1 MSHVFLDISLSLD
14 GFAAGP
20 DISHEHPLGRNGEA
34 LHAWLFGRNGQQPT
48 AADQQVA
55 QAMFSETGAFIMGRT
70 TYDVGVPEWGDD
82 GAFGMPCFVMTH
94 PLRTQHVMGKT
105 TFNFSSEGP
114 EAILAKARTEARGK
128 AVCVMGGATT
138 ARQFVE
144 AGLLDELRIHIAPV
158 LLGRGTRLFDTLPG
172 VTYFQATSVASTPLA
187 THLRFGRKSHFL
199 PLPPQQT
206 AK

>member
-20 DISHEHPLGRNGEA
+20 DISHEHPLGRNGRA
-34 LHAWLFGRNGQQPT
+34 LHAWLFGRDGQQPNEADRQ
-48 AADQQVA
+48 AAQE
-55 QAMFSETGAFIMGRT
+55 MFSETGAFIIGRT

-94 PLRTQHVMGKT
+94 RLRAQHVMGPT
-105 TFNFSSEGP
+105 TFNFVSEGP
-114 EAILAKARTEARGK
+114 QAALAKARAEAGRK

-138 ARQFVE
+138 ARQFIE

-158 LLGRGTRLFDTLPG
+158 LLGQGTHLFETLRD
-172 VTYFQATSVASTPLA
+172 VEHLQAMSAVSSPLA
-187 THLRFGRKSHFL
+187 IHLRSDR
-199 PLPPQQT
+199 Q
-206 AK
+206 A

>member
-20 DISHEHPLGRNGEA
+20 DTSHEHPLGRSGDA
-34 LHAWLFGRNGQQPT
+34 LQAWLFGRDGQQPNET
-48 AADQQVA
+48 DQQAA
-55 QAMFSETGAFIMGRT
+55 QEMFSQTGAFIIGRT
-70 TYDVGVPEWGDD
+70 TYDVGVPEWGED

-94 PLRTQHVMGKT
+94 RLRGQHVMGPT
-105 TFNFSSEGP
+105 AFNFVNEGP
-114 EAILAKARTEARGK
+114 QAVLAKARAEAGGK

-158 LLGRGTRLFDTLPG
+158 LLGQGTRLFETLQD
-172 VTYFQATSVASTPLA
+172 VAHLQAMPAVSSPLA
-187 THLRFGRKSHFL
+187 IHLRFNR
-199 PLPPQQT
+199 QV
-206 AK
+206 

>member
-20 DISHEHPLGRNGEA
+20 DISHEHPLGRNGRA
-34 LHAWLFGRNGQQPT
+34 LHAWLFGRDGQQPNEADRQ
-48 AADQQVA
+48 AAQE
-55 QAMFSETGAFIMGRT
+55 MFSETGAFIIGRT

-94 PLRTQHVMGKT
+94 RLCAQHVMGPT
-105 TFNFSSEGP
+105 TFDFVSEGP
-114 EAILAKARTEARGK
+114 EAALEKARAEAGGK

-138 ARQFVE
+138 ARQFSK

-158 LLGRGTRLFDTLPG
+158 LLGQGTRLFETQRDVEHL
-172 VTYFQATSVASTPLA
+172 QAMPAVSSPLA
-187 THLRFGRKSHFL
+187 IHLRFNR
-199 PLPPQQT
+199 Q
-206 AK
+206 A

>member
-20 DISHEHPLGRNGEA
+20 DISHEHPLGRNGRA
-34 LHAWLFGRNGQQPT
+34 LHAWLFGRDGQQPNEADRQ
-48 AADQQVA
+48 AAQE
-55 QAMFSETGAFIMGRT
+55 MFSETGAFIIGRT

-94 PLRTQHVMGKT
+94 RLCAQHVMGPT
-105 TFNFSSEGP
+105 TFDFVSEGP
-114 EAILAKARTEARGK
+114 EAALEKARAEAGGK

-138 ARQFVE
+138 ARQFIK

-158 LLGRGTRLFDTLPG
+158 LLGQGTRLFETQRDVEHL
-172 VTYFQATSVASTPLA
+172 QAMPAVSSPLA
-187 THLRFGRKSHFL
+187 IHLRFNR
-199 PLPPQQT
+199 Q
-206 AK
+206 A